1 MNRVCGAGGNDALM
15 ALRRLTAWLER
26 HDQPALRRQ
35 VETPALCLGYSEDG
49 GALVG
54 AARRGS
60 LDLVYLGTFF
70 NMGFSGGIDP
80 QDDPHA
86 TALHLLERYEA
97 SGPAFL
103 TGLWGSFVVALV
115 DRRDETL
122 LLACDPQGDRRLFV
136 RAEEDT
142 IYFSTQ
148 LVDFAGLME
157 PRLRLDRSLEDFLL
171 GYEFLPDQRT
181 PVEGVKT
188 LPSGVLL
195 EWRPAGGATEHRMQ
209 PAKVWPEWT
218 RDLDLGGKDEA
229 TVVAA
234 LRRAFRTALEEQ
246 VPSTLDVGVMLGG
259 FDSAL
264 IAAALT
270 GMGKRVQTFSF
281 GYADESYNQPFAEEL
296 AATVGIRHHWV
307 PIDSDVIRRGL
318 ERYALVFN
326 QPLCLP
332 HYVIATAQVA
342 EAMREAGLRHGF
354 TGDGCDGLFLGYP
367 TVYTRAVL
375 VETLSKVAPLIVSLA
390 SPVSKMRLLERRVGH
405 PYRLTRNIVRVLRRS
420 QPTRG
425 HITSCILDEASL
437 RMLRTDEPPPQ
448 VESPEDVLERLARGL
463 ERLSPVRLAYMG
475 KGAVGLNKTK
485 LEGSSAWTGVSLSSP
500 FLHPGM
506 VRVAKMLPE
515 RMLRPTEKTKSE
527 ATGKYVLMRMA
538 EEDRILPDH
547 MIYQRKRSPVT
558 SPVDEWYMG
567 PLRDF
572 MLAQLEGLPF
582 AYDHAYAADLLRPKL
597 AEELFRRRV
606 GISRFA
612 LHAPCLLATYA
623 SLTRH
628 AERPPARETTR
639 R

>member
-1 MNRVCGAGGNDALM
+1 MNRICGAAGNDAP
-15 ALRRLTAWLER
+15 AILRRLAGWLER
-26 HDQPALRRQ
+26 QDQPTLRREL
-35 VETPALCLGYSEDG
+35 ETPTLCLGYSEDG

-54 AARRGS
+54 AARKGP

-70 NMGFSGGIDP
+70 NMGFSSEIDP
-80 QDDPHA
+80 QEDPNA

-97 SGPAFL
+97 TGTAFL
-103 TGLWGSFVVALV
+103 TGLWGNFVVALA
-115 DRRDETL
+115 DRRDDTL
-122 LLACDPQGDRRLFV
+122 LLACDPQGHRRLFV
-136 RAEEDT
+136 GLEAGS
-142 IYFSTQ
+142 IQFSTQ
-148 LVDFAGLME
+148 LVDFAGLMD
-157 PRLRLDRSLEDFLL
+157 PHLRLDRSLEDFLL
-171 GYEFLPDQRT
+171 GYEFLPDHRT

-188 LPSGVLL
+188 VPSGVLL
-195 EWRPAGGATEHRMQ
+195 AWRPTAGVTEHRMQ
-209 PAKVWPEWT
+209 PAEVWPEWT
-218 RDLDLGGKDEA
+218 RDLDLGDKDEG
-229 TVVAA
+229 TVVKA

-246 VPSTLDVGVMLGG
+246 VPLAPDVGVMLGG

-270 GMGKRVQTFSF
+270 EMGKRVQTFSF
-281 GYADESYNQPFAEEL
+281 GYDDESYNQPFADEL
-296 AATVGIRHHWV
+296 ASSLGIRHHWV
-307 PIDSDVIRRGL
+307 PIDPDVIRRGL
-318 ERYALVFN
+318 ESYALVFN

-332 HYVIATAQVA
+332 HYVIGTARVA
-342 EAMREAGLRHGF
+342 EAMRAAGLRHGF

-367 TVYTRAVL
+367 TVYSRAVF
-375 VETLSKVAPLIVSLA
+375 VETLSKVAPLVVSLVGPL
-390 SPVSKMRLLERRVGH
+390 SRMRLLERRIGH
-405 PYRLTRNIVRVLRRS
+405 PYRLARNIVRVLGR
-420 QPTRG
+420 PMPVRG
-425 HITSCILDEASL
+425 HITSCILDDASL
-437 RMLRTDEPPPQ
+437 RMLRTDEPPLQ
-448 VESPEDVLERLARGL
+448 IESSEEILERLARGL
-463 ERLSPVRLAYMG
+463 EGLSPVRLAYLG

-485 LEGSSAWTGVSLSSP
+485 LEGSSASTGVSLSSP

-506 VRVAKMLPE
+506 ARVAKMLPE

-558 SPVDEWYMG
+558 SPVDAWYMG

-572 MLAQLEGLPF
+572 MLAQLDGLPF
-582 AYDHAYAADLLRPKL
+582 AYDHTYAADLLRPKM

-628 AERPPARETTR
+628 ARRPRDHETTR
-639 R
+639 G